1 MSRTLVLALA
11 LAAAPATARVGHPP
25 VRAGDAAE
33 ACEACHAK
41 TTPAVVQ
48 EWAAGRHGLLLVK
61 CFVCHGSTGKD
72 FALRVGA
79 DRCAGCHPAE
89 VASSA
94 AILPAKAGRGAG
106 GAGCFSCH
114 SPHSLAAS
122 GDRPAPHTAK

>member
-11 LAAAPATARVGHPP
+11 LAAAPAAARERHPP
-25 VRAGDAAE
+25 VSAADAAE
-33 ACEACHAK
+33 ACEACHEK
-41 TTPAVVQ
+41 TTPAVVR

-72 FALRVGA
+72 FALRAGA

-89 VASSA
+89 VASAA
-94 AILPAKAGRGAG
+94 AILPAKAGG
-106 GAGCFSCH
+106 GASAKGCFSCH
-114 SPHSLAAS
+114 SPHSLAAA